1 MKSSNEETNISRHIR
16 LIRVPKTQEIEVDKS
31 DAKLYKVAAARQQ
44 IDDDDE
50 PPEKKFRQTGNK
62 ENKILRKAI
71 KKTNTKSKA
80 SKKLVLVPGQ
90 KTLKQFF
97 M

>member
-1 MKSSNEETNISRHIR
+1 MKLSNEERNVR
-16 LIRVPKTQEIEVDKS
+16 LIRVSETHVQENEERLCKEV
-31 DAKLYKVAAARQQ
+31 VVPQHNE
-44 IDDDDE
+44 E
-50 PPEKKFRQTGNK
+50 PPEKKSRKTANK
-62 ENKILRKAI
+62 ENKIRKAVI
-71 KKTNTKSKA
+71 KTNTKSKA